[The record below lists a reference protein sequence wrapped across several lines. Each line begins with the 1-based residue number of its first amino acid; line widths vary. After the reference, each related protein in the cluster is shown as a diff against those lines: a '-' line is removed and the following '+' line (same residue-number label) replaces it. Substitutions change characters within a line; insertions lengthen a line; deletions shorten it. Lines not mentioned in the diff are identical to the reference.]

1 VRSASPSSAEALRAA
16 LLEGLARGPAGTV
29 VLGAPDDTLALLR
42 AVAHRSDA
50 DRVGLGALDAIALL
64 TRSGA
69 TSAAAQLAALV
80 RQIIRERRAEA
91 PRREAERLLGTTSTG
106 GAVRGRATGGTAGG
120 TASGTT
126 DGAAADHGAATDRVA
141 LRRVLAKVRA

>member
-1 VRSASPSSAEALRAA
+1 MSGRVRSASPSSAEALRAA

-42 AVAHRSDA
+42 AVAHRPDA

-106 GAVRGRATGGTAGG
+106 GAGRGRATGGTAGG
-120 TASGTT
+120 TTG
-126 DGAAADHGAATDRVA
+126 GAAADHGAATDRVA

>member
-1 VRSASPSSAEALRAA
+1 MSGRVRSASPSSAEALRAA

-106 GAVRGRATGGTAGG
+106 GAVRGRATGGTA
-120 TASGTT
+120 SGTT
-126 DGAAADHGAATDRVA
+126 GGAAADHGAATDRVA

>member
-1 VRSASPSSAEALRAA
+1 VSGRVRSASPSSAEALRAA

-42 AVAHRSDA
+42 AVAHRPDA

-106 GAVRGRATGGTAGG
+106 GAGRGRATGGTAGG
-120 TASGTT
+120 TTG
-126 DGAAADHGAATDRVA
+126 GAAADHGAATDRVA